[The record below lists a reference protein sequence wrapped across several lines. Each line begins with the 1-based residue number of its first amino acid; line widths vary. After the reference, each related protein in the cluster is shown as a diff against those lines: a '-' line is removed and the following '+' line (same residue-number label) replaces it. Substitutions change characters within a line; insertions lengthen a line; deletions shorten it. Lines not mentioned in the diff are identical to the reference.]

1 MRKRKGGRTLGW
13 GQVGQHRKHGAK
25 GGYGKAGLHKHKWS
39 WVVKYA
45 PDYFGSH
52 GFVPPSPN
60 NTTRWV
66 NVSQLDDLPT
76 ANGVTAKGDK
86 DSGLPVIDLT
96 GLGVEKLLGGGSVK
110 RAAIVKVRAATKS
123 AVAKLEAVGGKVEG
137 A

>member
-60 NTTRWV
+60 STKRWL

-76 ANGVTAKGDK
+76 ANGAIEGDK

-96 GLGVEKLLGGGSVK
+96 ALGVEKLLGGGSVK
-110 RAAIVKVRAATKS
+110 RAVVVKVRAATKS
-123 AVAKLEAVGGKVEG
+123 AVAKLEAAGGRVEG